1 MSKQAEVFMTRL
13 DALIVL
19 AIFCISIGSVWCAVV
34 YQQKEAGFLGLGL
47 LIVAG
52 AWHEA
57 AEETAQLK
65 LTRKLIH
72 YTWRKRK

>member
-1 MSKQAEVFMTRL
+1 MTRL

-19 AIFCISIGSVWCAVV
+19 AIFSIAIGSMWCAVI
-34 YQQKEAGFLGLGL
+34 YQQKEAGFLGFGL

-57 AEETAQLK
+57 AEEATSLK
-65 LTRKLIH
+65 MTRKLVH
-72 YTWRKRK
+72 YTWRKK

>member
-1 MSKQAEVFMTRL
+1 MTRL
-13 DALIVL
+13 DALIIL
-19 AIFCISIGSVWCAVV
+19 SLFSIAVGSAWCAVV
-34 YQQKEAGFLGLGL
+34 YQQREAGFFGLGL

-57 AEETAQLK
+57 AEESTSLK
-65 LTRKLIH
+65 KTRKLIH